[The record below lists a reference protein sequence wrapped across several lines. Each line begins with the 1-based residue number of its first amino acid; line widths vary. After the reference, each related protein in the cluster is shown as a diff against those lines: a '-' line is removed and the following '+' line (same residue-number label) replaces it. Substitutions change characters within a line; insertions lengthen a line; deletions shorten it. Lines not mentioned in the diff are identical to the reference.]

1 MKNATLIQMANQ
13 IAAFWSPYPKG
24 EALESISKHI
34 HSAWEPR
41 MRDQM
46 KKIIDSGG
54 EGLSPLF
61 LEAMAD
67 YFKGPKSPQKQAAG
81 GKPGGKAAQAG

>member
-1 MKNATLIQMANQ
+1 
-13 IAAFWSPYPKG
+13 
-24 EALESISKHI
+24 
-34 HSAWEPR
+34 

-54 EGLSPLF
+54 KGLSPLF

-81 GKPGGKAAQAG
+81 GKAV